1 MIKYFLAPN
10 QLVTGP
16 TWAAKHAEMTQGFSL
31 CDGKPVAVCCLK
43 QTLATGDF
51 HQLCPLR
58 LKVCNNIAFYS
69 PNFFLMS
76 VRHPSTDSWSGF
88 WGGWVVVF
96 ISNCGIFQNKYIF
109 IPLPV
114 IKID

>member
-16 TWAAKHAEMTQGFSL
+16 TWVAKHAEMTQGFSL
-31 CDGKPVAVCCLK
+31 RDGKPVAVCCLK

-51 HQLCPLR
+51 HQLCPLP
-58 LKVCNNIAFYS
+58 LKVCNNIAFHS

-76 VRHPSTDSWSGF
+76 VRHPSTD
-88 WGGWVVVF
+88 
-96 ISNCGIFQNKYIF
+96 
-109 IPLPV
+109 
-114 IKID
+114 